1 MFCLFG
7 FFLFLDRVRF
17 VRIGWAAREQEEKL
31 FSSIKPC
38 KMTPRFAFVRLCRS
52 YRLFPLPTPSR
63 GFFSPVKLFYRD
75 VYILNSM
82 PFFAFCFCQQQ
93 DVTTWTSILVW
104 VPVMPADAIPLT
116 VTRPLFRRP
125 WNTPV
130 TSGRSTERLVR
141 VCVVDKNKK
150 KRRSLRV
157 C

>member
-1 MFCLFG
+1 
-7 FFLFLDRVRF
+7 
-17 VRIGWAAREQEEKL
+17 
-31 FSSIKPC
+31 
-38 KMTPRFAFVRLCRS
+38 
-52 YRLFPLPTPSR
+52 
-63 GFFSPVKLFYRD
+63 
-75 VYILNSM
+75 
-82 PFFAFCFCQQQ
+82 
-93 DVTTWTSILVW
+93 
-104 VPVMPADAIPLT
+104 MPADAIPLT